1 MTEDTN
7 QKFRST
13 MDRIRIQLRSNY
25 REVLTRSEYPAELV
39 VERHSEALTR
49 SQAENILS
57 LWGARYTDIDPGPKL
72 VSRLYE
78 LAAPYR
84 ASEVMHKAVALMRDY
99 PNVIGYPPPIE
110 NIVRGLTPVVIQS
123 EQRQTDNS

>member
-1 MTEDTN
+1 MTEDAN
-7 QKFRST
+7 QKFRAT
-13 MDRIRIQLRSNY
+13 MDRIRIQLRQNY
-25 REVLTRSEYPAELV
+25 RDTLVKSEYPQEHTTQ
-39 VERHSEALTR
+39 RHSEALTR
-49 SQAENILS
+49 DQAENILS

-72 VSRLYE
+72 ISKLYE

-110 NIVRGLTPVVIQS
+110 NIVRGLIPVVIQS

>member
-1 MTEDTN
+1 
-7 QKFRST
+7 